1 MCAGAACFVCGLHG
15 DDGRQKSRGFVI
27 RHLEVGIALA
37 VDISGYPDII
47 VTMPQHSAPVARAQ
61 EYPADELQAK
71 FVRGL
76 GDPTRLRIVRYLLEG
91 PRSVSEIVGHL
102 SMPQNRVSNHLACLK
117 WCGYVVTERRGRSI
131 IYEIADERVRSI
143 LELTRLI
150 VAENAQRIAT
160 CMRIPES

>member
-1 MCAGAACFVCGLHG
+1 MPHGAPISRTQ
-15 DDGRQKSRGFVI
+15 DD
-27 RHLEVGIALA
+27 
-37 VDISGYPDII
+37 
-47 VTMPQHSAPVARAQ
+47 
-61 EYPADELQAK
+61 PADELQAK

-91 PRSVSEIVGHL
+91 PRSVGEIVAHL

-117 WCGYVVTERRGRSI
+117 CCGYVVTERRGRSV

-150 VAENAQRIAT
+150 VAENAERIAT
-160 CMRIPES
+160 CVRIPES